1 MSIYIEEDDTSH
13 YFIKGDT
20 FKEQYRVN
28 KYYYA
33 TNFKQLKVDE
43 RAVFS
48 AFPCFMTLITTIIQ
62 IFSRNFPKFYNVGE
76 LGITNGYWLTLLS
89 PLVLIYWILISLLIV
104 PVYVIFGIITV
115 MAFVWGIAFEL
126 PADALNNRKIG
137 KLAADYMLEHPDLV
151 VKEEDKNKNIQVNNM
166 GQRM

>member
-1 MSIYIEEDDTSH
+1 MSIWITENSEGRD
-13 YFIKGDT
+13 FIKGDT
-20 FKEQYRVN
+20 FKEQYQVN
-28 KYYYA
+28 KYYYPI
-33 TNFKQLKVDE
+33 NFKQLKVDE

-48 AFPCFMTLITTIIQ
+48 AFPKFMTLTSTTIQ
-62 IFSRNFPKFYNVGE
+62 MFSRNILKFYNVGE
-76 LGITNGYWLTLLS
+76 LGITDGYWLTLLS

-126 PADALNNRKIG
+126 PADALNNRKID

-151 VKEEDKNKNIQVNNM
+151 EKEEDKNKNI
-166 GQRM
+166 